1 MFVILIDFEKI
12 GKTKIMVYK
21 ELKRRGINLSVH
33 YYPIHLNP
41 FYQELG
47 FGEGM
52 FPNVEEYY
60 KKAFTMPLHPGL
72 EQKDIDYICEQI
84 HEVLS

>member
-1 MFVILIDFEKI
+1 MKLVVLSTDTLHHAFIVREIAKAHPVELVISELRSLSPPFE
-12 GKTKIMVYK
+12 THH
-21 ELKRRGINLSVH
+21 E
-33 YYPIHLNP
+33 
-41 FYQELG
+41 FED
-47 FGEGM
+47 
-52 FPNVEEYY
+52 NVEEYY